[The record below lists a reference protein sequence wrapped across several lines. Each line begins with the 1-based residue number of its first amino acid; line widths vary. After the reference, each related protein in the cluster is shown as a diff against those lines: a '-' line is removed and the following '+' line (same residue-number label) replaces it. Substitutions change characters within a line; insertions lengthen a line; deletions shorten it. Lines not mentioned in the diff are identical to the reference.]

1 MYLEKRFGCKVFY
14 FKAFPYHKRIQWD
27 SMYLLKL
34 SLFKLLPKRN
44 NLTTDPDFP
53 IQIICAMNIFSYLDQ

>member
-14 FKAFPYHKRIQWD
+14 LKAFPYHKRIQWD

-34 SLFKLLPKRN
+34 SLFKLLPKGN
-44 NLTTDPDFP
+44 NLTTNPDFP
-53 IQIICAMNIFSYLDQ
+53 IQTNCAINNFSYPDQ